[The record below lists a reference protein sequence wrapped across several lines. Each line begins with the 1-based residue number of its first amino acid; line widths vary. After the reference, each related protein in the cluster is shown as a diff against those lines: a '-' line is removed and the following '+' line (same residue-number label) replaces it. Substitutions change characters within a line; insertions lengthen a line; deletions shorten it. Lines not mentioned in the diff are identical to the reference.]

1 LQGLGIID
9 RIDPTIDITI
19 SRRVS
24 IFQEALGVLW
34 TLGIEFLDHDGM
46 YLVFHFLDLL
56 GRDGNSL
63 GYHGYKL
70 RTRLTLGAHWHRR
83 VT

>member
-56 GRDGNSL
+56 N
-63 GYHGYKL
+63 
-70 RTRLTLGAHWHRR
+70 
-83 VT
+83 